1 MPSRYPV
8 LRFKWLAG
16 TVALATSFG
25 AFPAAAQDAQDVA
38 DDAII
43 VTGQRAQQAKAIEEK
58 RVSLGVVDVASADEI
73 GRLPDRNVAE
83 VIERLPGVGV
93 QYDQG
98 EGRYVSV
105 RGVPSALNGYTL
117 NGFEIGNPDG
127 GTRALPLDVISG
139 QLLNRVEVHKVKTP
153 DLIGQGIGGTI
164 NLVQQ
169 TAFDYEEPFAL
180 VANAQIGFQ
189 ELRDEDNPIRG
200 DIVAGGRFGQDEEFG
215 ILLGASYSERTFT
228 SYGFYPDD
236 WFPVAGAARG
246 GMPENIKY
254 TDYRLKRERLGL
266 AGSLDWRG
274 GNTSLYLR
282 GVYSKF
288 TEDEYRQRFRLD
300 FADAGGVANGDVVF
314 DADGVTGTSTDTG
327 RRSDLR
333 LEYKEKSILSGMLG
347 GTSEWDGWALD
358 YGVAL
363 SHNEVIEPNQVWQFR
378 GDPGPVEFDFTNKLY
393 TVTPVGG
400 HLAPGDMEFRSYGV
414 QDETGEEDIWQ
425 ARLDLTRDM
434 NWGEGGFVRIGAN
447 FRGIDK
453 EFDDESS
460 SYGRGSSENRFSMD
474 GLSGPNLIVYPRS
487 DRAYL
492 IAPVIDEELIRA
504 FTNANLNSP
513 LFILDEEDTL
523 ADQVLSDFRIE
534 EDVYAG
540 YLMADA
546 DLGMLELT
554 AGLRVEHTAIS
565 AAGFTLENEVDV
577 VPASQ
582 NQSYTD
588 WLPSFVARIA
598 PREDVIIR
606 LAWSRSVGRPNYG
619 HLSPGG
625 SLSYVPLGNGNFE
638 GSLSM
643 GNAELQPYRSNNADI
658 SAEWYFAEGGLLS
671 LAGFAKWIDDP
682 IFSRRFTQTDV
693 TFGGRFYET
702 LEFSQPENA
711 SSGEIYGLELAW
723 QQQFTFLPGLLSGF
737 GINANLTLIDS
748 KLEVP
753 GRPESD
759 FPEQSDLLYGVQL
772 FYQKGPVEASVAYN
786 HTGRALIGIAG
797 DPIEDQYNDDLR
809 RVDAKIAFDINE
821 HLRLFAQGQNLTDEP
836 TRQYQGGVSDWVIQR
851 ERYGRVF
858 WLGATARW

>member
-1 MPSRYPV
+1 MQSRYPV

-16 TVALATSFG
+16 TATLAASLS
-25 AFPAAAQDAQDVA
+25 AFPVSAQEEQDTA
-38 DDAII
+38 GDAIV
-43 VTGQRAQQAKAIEEK
+43 VTGQRAQQMKAIEEK
-58 RVSLGVVDVASADEI
+58 RVSLGVIDVASADEI

-83 VIERLPGVGV
+83 VVERLPGVGV

-139 QLLNRVEVHKVKTP
+139 QLLNRVEVQKVKTA

-169 TAFDYEEPFAL
+169 TAFDYEKPFVL

-189 ELRDEDNPIRG
+189 QLRDEDNPLRG
-200 DIVAGGRFGQDEEFG
+200 DVTAGGRFGPDEEFG

-228 SYGFYPDD
+228 SYGFFPDD
-236 WFPVAGAARG
+236 WFPVAAAARG

-300 FADAGGVANGDVVF
+300 FAEPDTVESGDVVF
-314 DADGVTGTSTDTG
+314 GPDGVTGTSTETG
-327 RRSDLR
+327 QRSDLR
-333 LEYKEKSILSGMLG
+333 LEYKEKSILAGMLG
-347 GTSEWDGWALD
+347 GTTEWDGWRLD
-358 YGVAL
+358 YGAAL
-363 SHNEVIEPNQVWQFR
+363 SHNEVIEPNRSWQFR
-378 GDPGPVEFDFTNKLY
+378 GNPGSVEFDFTDELY
-393 TVTPVGG
+393 TVTPTGG
-400 HLAPGDMEFRSYGV
+400 YLSPADLEFRSHGI
-414 QDETGEEDIWQ
+414 QDQTGEEDIWQ

-434 NWGEGGFVRIGAN
+434 AWGEGGFIRIGGN

-453 EFDDESS
+453 EFDDESF
-460 SYGRGSSENRFSMD
+460 SYGRGSSENRFSME
-474 GLSGPNLIVYPRS
+474 GLSGPDVTVYPRS
-487 DRAYL
+487 ERGYL
-492 IAPVIDEELIRA
+492 ITPRIDEDLIQA
-504 FTNANLNSP
+504 FTDANLNTP
-513 LFILDEEDTL
+513 LFVLDEEGTL
-523 ADQVLSDFRIE
+523 ADQVLSDFTIE

-546 DLGMLELT
+546 DLGMVELT
-554 AGLRVEHTAIS
+554 AGLRLEQTEIS
-565 AAGFTLENEVDV
+565 AAGFTLENEVDI

-582 NQSYTD
+582 EQSYTD
-588 WLPSFVARIA
+588 WLPSVVARIT
-598 PREDVIIR
+598 PRDDVIIR
-606 LAWSRSVGRPNYG
+606 MAYSRSVGRPNYG

-625 SLSYVPLGNGNFE
+625 SLSYVPLDNGNFE

-643 GNAELQPYRSNNADI
+643 GNAELKPYRSNNADI

-682 IFSRRFTQTDV
+682 IFTRRFTQTDV

-702 LEFSQPENA
+702 LDFSQPENA

-723 QQQFTFLPGLLSGF
+723 QQQFTFLPGLLSGL
-737 GINANLTLIDS
+737 GINANLSLIDS

-759 FPEQSDLLYGVQL
+759 FPEQSDLLYGIQL

-797 DPIEDQYNDDLR
+797 NPIEDQYNDDLR

-821 HLRLFAQGQNLTDEP
+821 HLRVFAQGQNLTDEP
-836 TRQYQGGVSDWVIQR
+836 TRQYQGGIRDWVIQR

-858 WLGATARW
+858 WVGATARW